1 MTEYRPTEYV
11 VDFGDCRSNQFV
23 RLNMALIEQN
33 SAKLGERIVRC
44 RDCKHY
50 EPYRTY
56 KHGIMNRCIDE
67 NGNSHRREPDDF
79 CSWAERRT
87 E

>member
-1 MTEYRPTEYV
+1 MTEYIVAT
-11 VDFGDCRSNQFV
+11 DGQQGHWFT
-23 RLNMALIEQN
+23 
-33 SAKLGERIVRC
+33 GEEIVRC

-50 EPYRTY
+50 EPYKTY

-79 CSWAERRT
+79 CSWAERRGA
-87 E
+87 